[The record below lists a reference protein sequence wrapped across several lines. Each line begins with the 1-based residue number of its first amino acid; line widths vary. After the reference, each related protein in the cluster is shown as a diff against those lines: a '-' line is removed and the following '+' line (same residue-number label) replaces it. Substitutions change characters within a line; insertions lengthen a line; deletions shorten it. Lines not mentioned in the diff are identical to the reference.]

1 MPSGVSKRSKFPVDV
16 GFLCNKAAILREPN
30 KMYFRIY
37 IHCYRFMVNYINYI
51 MQPFIVYMYEYN
63 SIKREHELE
72 LAVPVEMMMLHSPFL
87 NVSFSL

>member
-1 MPSGVSKRSKFPVDV
+1 MPSGVSKSSKFPVDG

-30 KMYFRIY
+30 KMYLHIY

-51 MQPFIVYMYEYN
+51 MQPFIVHMYEYN
-63 SIKREHELE
+63 SITRENELE
-72 LAVPVEMMMLHSPFL
+72 LAVPVQMMMLHSPFL